1 MALKIFSLSFLPLR
15 FLFRLYT
22 QFSLERDPMMDG
34 TNVMKL
40 TTENATMIELNVSL
54 KSSEIF
60 DDVTTS
66 FACKNGVIH
75 NNQENG
81 YNHHSNETIMNGGG
95 DTNHSSSTS
104 SSQSSPLDTKLI
116 FFEMMAQIIRYQL
129 QICDQQPNQSMDQTM
144 TFSLHE
150 LSLSN
155 HFPRLDDSKK
165 RPYML
170 QPSMFPL
177 MYPTVYFVAEDDI
190 LSDVPQEVKPFL
202 RWKITSITANTMR
215 SIVVRSGYKL
225 MPVDRNPKNK
235 TFNNWNAIWCKH
247 LRVTEFQLIGYY
259 QRVNHFPGSFNF
271 GRKDRLWLN
280 LKSKIDKYGADM
292 FGNFHP
298 PTFIMPNDYSSLVAY
313 WNSDESML
321 RNHSNDEAL
330 SKNIIPKMF
339 ICKPPASARGQGID
353 IVTNLEEL
361 HALMS
366 QQNCITNSN
375 SNNINGSTSRKPKVS
390 MVVQEYISN
399 PCLLHNDA
407 KFDLRVY
414 VLITSILPLRVYV
427 YDEGL
432 VRFAAN
438 RYSNSVDDIKN
449 QFIHLTN
456 YSVNKNCVEYIPSS
470 NVDSQDGHKWTLKTL
485 WKHLSMTRKLD
496 VDHIWQQIIDLIIK
510 TVISAESNI
519 LTLLKQNLKNR
530 RSCFELLGFDIIL
543 DENLKLWLLEVNIT
557 PSLRA
562 DSVLDFSV
570 KNQLVRD
577 ILNTLGYQLSPR
589 FRRHYNF
596 GHLVC
601 PEKNDLLTQM
611 TVPDNDKHNDFEE
624 SFKSN
629 GFDDA
634 YSNQLTDQLN
644 DDDVMHL
651 MESEDELSRC
661 GKFRRVFPASNS
673 RSYLKYFDSC
683 HYYNLLLT
691 AWEERYHRRRQDGI
705 DRLRSYMLAKDS
717 VKSNVEKLKVQLN
730 EINRNISILLQQQPL
745 S

>member
-1 MALKIFSLSFLPLR
+1 
-15 FLFRLYT
+15 
-22 QFSLERDPMMDG
+22 MDDK
-34 TNVMKL
+34 NVKKN
-40 TTENATMIELNVSL
+40 TTENSKMIESNV
-54 KSSEIF
+54 
-60 DDVTTS
+60 DTTS
-66 FACKNGVIH
+66 ISGKNGAIH
-75 NNQENG
+75 NGQENG
-81 YNHHSNETIMNGGG
+81 YNHSNVLITNGVGGGG

-104 SSQSSPLDTKLI
+104 SSQSSGTQTPTLDTKLI

-129 QICDQQPNQSMDQTM
+129 QICDRRQPNKSTESADQTM
-144 TFSLHE
+144 ASSLDE
-150 LSLSN
+150 LSLTI
-155 HFPRLDDSKK
+155 FPRLDDSKK

-177 MYPTVYFVAEDDI
+177 MYPTVYFVSEDDV
-190 LSDVPQEVKPFL
+190 LSDVPQEVKSFL
-202 RWKITSITANTMR
+202 RWKMTSITANTMR

-247 LRVTEFQLIGYY
+247 LRVNEFQLIGYY

-280 LKSKIDKYGADM
+280 LKSKIEKHGVDM

-298 PTFIMPNDYSSLVAY
+298 PTFIMPNDYSSLVTY
-313 WNSDESML
+313 WNSDESIL
-321 RNHSNDEAL
+321 TNQKSSEKCNGH
-330 SKNIIPKMF
+330 IQPKMF

-353 IVTNLEEL
+353 IVSNMEEL
-361 HALMS
+361 HVLMS
-366 QQNCITNSN
+366 KQNSN
-375 SNNINGSTSRKPKVS
+375 GNGSNSRKPKVS

-399 PCLLHNDA
+399 PFLLHNDA

-456 YSVNKNCVEYIPSS
+456 YSVNKNCVEYVPSS
-470 NVDSQDGHKWTLKTL
+470 NVDGQDGHKWTLKTL
-485 WKHLSMTRKLD
+485 WKHLSMTRNLD
-496 VDHIWQQIIDLIIK
+496 VDQIWQQIIDLIVK
-510 TVISAESNI
+510 TVISSESNI

-596 GHLVC
+596 GSFVC
-601 PEKNDLLTQM
+601 PEKNDLFAQM
-611 TVPDNDKHNDFEE
+611 SIPDKDKHDEFEE
-624 SFKSN
+624 CFKTK
-629 GFDDA
+629 GFDDV
-634 YSNQLTDQLN
+634 YSNDLIDQLN

-661 GKFRRVFPASNS
+661 GKFCRVFPASNS
-673 RSYLKYFDSC
+673 RYYLNYFDSC

-691 AWEERYHRRRQDGI
+691 AWEERYHKRRQLGI
-705 DRLRSYMLAKDS
+705 DRLSSYMLAKDS
-717 VKSNVEKLKVQLN
+717 VKLNVEKLKDQLN
-730 EINRNISILLQQQPL
+730 EINRNISILRQQQSL
-745 S
+745 SQT